1 MPTRRS
7 VILDAYRDWLVTNTD
22 VEQGNCQRFWVYMHE
37 INDWPFI
44 AMLPEGER
52 RQHRGDGRKLASLE
66 LLVRG
71 YIYDGD
77 DPQTAAETLARQIEQ
92 ATDTFTATQRNPQV
106 EEARV
111 TAYRIDEGL
120 FKPYGL
126 CDLSVQILYEV
137 SNEI

>member
-1 MPTRRS
+1 MPTRRTQ
-7 VILDAYRDWLVTNTD
+7 ILDALVDHLVVNTD
-22 VEQGNCQRFWVYMHE
+22 VEAGNCQRFWVYMHE

-52 RQHRGDGRKLASLE
+52 RQHRSDGRKLASLE
-66 LLVRG
+66 VLIRG

-77 DPQTAAETLARQIEQ
+77 DPQTAAETLGQQIET
-92 ATDTFTATQRNPQV
+92 AIDSFTPLHRAFEV

-111 TAYRIDEGL
+111 TALRIDEGL

-126 CDLSVQILYEV
+126 VDMSTQILYEV
-137 SNEI
+137 